1 MSKER
6 NLAPSIG
13 FKQKHFQFKRWRR
26 VIDVGLKEFLHEQ
39 LHRLINMYNCK
50 SIIIINWIY
59 RYSIDVEFFFINL
72 INSSY

>member
-6 NLAPSIG
+6 KLAPSIS

-59 RYSIDVEFFFINL
+59 RYSIDVEFF
-72 INSSY
+72 

>member
-59 RYSIDVEFFFINL
+59 RYSIEVEFF
-72 INSSY
+72 

>member
-50 SIIIINWIY
+50 S
-59 RYSIDVEFFFINL
+59 
-72 INSSY
+72 

>member
-13 FKQKHFQFKRWRR
+13 FKQKHFQFKRWRH

-39 LHRLINMYNCK
+39 LHRLNK
-50 SIIIINWIY
+50 HVELQELIIIN
-59 RYSIDVEFFFINL
+59 
-72 INSSY
+72 

>member
-26 VIDVGLKEFLHEQ
+26 IIDVGLKEFLHDQ
-39 LHRLINMYNCK
+39 LHRLNK
-50 SIIIINWIY
+50 HVELQELIIINWIY
-59 RYSIDVEFFFINL
+59 RYSIDVEFFLINL

>member
-26 VIDVGLKEFLHEQ
+26 IIDVGLKEFLHEQ

-59 RYSIDVEFFFINL
+59 RYSIDVEFF
-72 INSSY
+72 

>member
-59 RYSIDVEFFFINL
+59 RYSIDVEFFLINL

>member
-59 RYSIDVEFFFINL
+59 RYSIDVEFF
-72 INSSY
+72 